1 MNNHTCQIG
10 QNLNHKSWSSLAMGE
25 IKVIQVWVTTQTA
38 KCKTMSRTAAIE
50 TWVVYFQ
57 RYHCFSV

>member
-1 MNNHTCQIG
+1 
-10 QNLNHKSWSSLAMGE
+10 MGE